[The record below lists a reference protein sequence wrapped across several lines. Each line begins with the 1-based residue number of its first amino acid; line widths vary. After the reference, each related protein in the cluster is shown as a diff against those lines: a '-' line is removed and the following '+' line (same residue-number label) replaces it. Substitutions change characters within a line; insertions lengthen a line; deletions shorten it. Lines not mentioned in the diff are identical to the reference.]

1 MRQVTSTGSTVEDA
15 INQALKEL
23 NARKDQVE
31 ISIIDE
37 GKRGILGIFGA
48 RPAVVKAILKVDPI
62 EEAKKFIIDVCK
74 QMGMDVEVET
84 EIEGRQIYMN
94 IITEKTGLL
103 IGKRGRT
110 LNALQ
115 TLTQLV
121 LNKYSDQFLIVIL
134 DAENY
139 RDRREKKLR
148 QLAQRLADKV
158 SREKR
163 EIQLEPMP
171 SYERRI
177 IHTELADHE
186 HVRTYS
192 IGQDPN
198 RHIVIAPK

>member
-1 MRQVTSTGSTVEDA
+1 M
-15 INQALKEL
+15 
-23 NARKDQVE
+23 
-31 ISIIDE
+31 
-37 GKRGILGIFGA
+37 
-48 RPAVVKAILKVDPI
+48 
-62 EEAKKFIIDVCK
+62 
-74 QMGMDVEVET
+74 
-84 EIEGRQIYMN
+84 
-94 IITEKTGLL
+94 
-103 IGKRGRT
+103 
-110 LNALQ
+110 
-115 TLTQLV
+115 
-121 LNKYSDQFLIVIL
+121 IVIL

>member
-1 MRQVTSTGSTVEDA
+1 MKQVTSTGSTVEEA
-15 INQALKEL
+15 ISEALKEL
-23 NARKDQVE
+23 KVKKEQVD

-37 GKRGILGIFGA
+37 GKRGLFGIFGA
-48 RPAVVKAILKVDPI
+48 RPAIVKVTLKIDPI
-62 EEAKKFIIDVCK
+62 EEAKKFIVDVCK
-74 QMGMDVEVET
+74 QMGMDVDIKT
-84 EIEGRQIYMN
+84 EIEGRQVYMN
-94 IITEKTGLL
+94 LFTDKAGLL

-110 LNALQ
+110 INALQ

-121 LNKYSDQFLIVIL
+121 MNKYASQFMVVTL

-139 RDRREKKLR
+139 RDRREERLR
-148 QLAQRLADKV
+148 NLANRLAVKA

-186 HVRTYS
+186 HVKTYS
-192 IGQDPN
+192 VGQDPN
-198 RHIVIAPK
+198 RYIVIAPK

>member
-48 RPAVVKAILKVDPI
+48 RPAIVKAILKVDPI

-103 IGKRGRT
+103 IGKRG
-110 LNALQ
+110 
-115 TLTQLV
+115 
-121 LNKYSDQFLIVIL
+121 K
-134 DAENY
+134 
-139 RDRREKKLR
+139 
-148 QLAQRLADKV
+148 
-158 SREKR
+158 
-163 EIQLEPMP
+163 
-171 SYERRI
+171 
-177 IHTELADHE
+177 
-186 HVRTYS
+186 
-192 IGQDPN
+192 DP
-198 RHIVIAPK
+198 

>member
-48 RPAVVKAILKVDPI
+48 RPAIVKAILKVDPI
-62 EEAKKFIIDVCK
+62 EEAKKFIIHVCK
-74 QMGMDVEVET
+74 QMGMDVEIET
-84 EIEGRQIYMN
+84 EIEGRQVYMN

-121 LNKYSDQFLIVIL
+121 LNKYSNQFLIVIL

-139 RDRREKKLR
+139 RDRREEKLR
-148 QLAQRLADKV
+148 QLAQRLAEKV

-186 HVRTYS
+186 QVKTYS
-192 IGQDPN
+192 VGQDPN

>member
-48 RPAVVKAILKVDPI
+48 RPAIVKAILKVDPI

-177 IHTELADHE
+177 IHTELANHE

>member
-1 MRQVTSTGSTVEDA
+1 MKQVTATGSTVDEA
-15 INQALKEL
+15 ISQALKEL
-23 NARKDQVE
+23 NAKKEQVE

-37 GKRGILGIFGA
+37 GKKGLLGIFGS
-48 RPAVVKAILKVDPI
+48 RPAIVKVTLKIDPI

-74 QMGMDVEVET
+74 QMDIDVQIET
-84 EIEGRQIYMN
+84 EIDGRQVYMN
-94 IITEKTGLL
+94 LITEKVGLL

-115 TLTQLV
+115 SLTQLV
-121 LNKYSDQFLIVIL
+121 LNKYADQFMIVTL

-139 RDRREKKLR
+139 RDRREESLR
-148 QLAQRLADKV
+148 ILANRLAKKV
-158 SREKR
+158 QRERR
-163 EIQLEPMP
+163 EISLEPMP

-186 HVRTYS
+186 HVKTYS
-192 IGQDPN
+192 VGQDPN

>member
-48 RPAVVKAILKVDPI
+48 RPAIVKAILKVDPI

>member
-1 MRQVTSTGSTVEDA
+1 VRQVTSTGSTVEDA

-48 RPAVVKAILKVDPI
+48 RPAIVKAILKVDPI

>member
-1 MRQVTSTGSTVEDA
+1 MKQVTSTGSTVEEA
-15 INQALKEL
+15 INEALREL
-23 NARKDQVE
+23 NARKDQVD

-37 GKRGILGIFGA
+37 GKRGLLGIFGA
-48 RPAVVKAILKVDPI
+48 RPAIVKVTLKVDPI
-62 EEAKKFIIDVCK
+62 EEAEKFIVDVCK
-74 QMGMDVEVET
+74 QMGIDVKIKT
-84 EIEGRQIYMN
+84 EIEGRQVYMN
-94 IITEKTGLL
+94 LVTDKAGLL

-110 LNALQ
+110 INALQ

-121 LNKYSDQFLIVIL
+121 LNKYASQFMIVTL

-139 RDRREKKLR
+139 RDRREERLR
-148 QLAQRLADKV
+148 NLAQRLADKV

-177 IHTELADHE
+177 IHTELANHE
-186 HVRTYS
+186 HVKTYS
-192 IGQDPN
+192 VGQDPN